1 MGLKLGSARR
11 DETLEDVSHVFLDV
25 GGTLLYS
32 EPSASEILHRIFAAR
47 GHFMDRGRVVRLL
60 RTPETIV
67 TLVRPFPAGREK
79 EFFREMNARI
89 VEHLGLEPDGWKVD
103 EVHDELGR
111 GVAEETQPDAMDTVE
126 G

>member
-1 MGLKLGSARR
+1 MGSKSGSVRR

-47 GHFMDRGRVVRLL
+47 GHFMDRERIVRLL

-67 TLVRPFPAGREK
+67 TLIRPFPAGRENQY
-79 EFFREMNARI
+79 FRAMNARR
-89 VEHLGLEPDGWKVD
+89 VERQRLEPDRTMLD
-103 EVHDELGR
+103 QIHSAD
-111 GVAEETQPDAMDTVE
+111 
-126 G
+126 